1 MAKAMPEPAPG
12 RHDRLQCVECGR
24 VSREDERSRVCW
36 NRYDRGSHF
45 SPHDAP
51 DLLLDDIRQFFRALR

>member
-1 MAKAMPEPAPG
+1 MAIFAEDFQSVRKLA
-12 RHDRLQCVECGR
+12 DRDHTNI
-24 VSREDERSRVCW
+24 VSW

-51 DLLLDDIRQFFRALR
+51 DLLLADIREFFRPLR